1 MERRI
6 FFPLGFGALGMLLG
20 ILIGRWF
27 MPDRYGLV
35 TMVLLVF
42 GGLVTGA
49 LLMGAVMGVRAARGA
64 NPVRSP
70 SSDASADSAA
80 ESLAMN
86 VSAPAGVWQMQIGE
100 SWLRVRY
107 DSEWWTRTRA
117 GLRENAAPTT
127 ASLPWFSIGCLFGAV
142 TLALY
147 GQFAFTEPKSVGVGL
162 YAYLF
167 AIFCFVLLVLA
178 VDVTAA
184 RGVLQNAVVNASDAP
199 RPRGRGA
206 LIVLA
211 SLGGLIAAMVGATTA
226 WNAPQ
231 TENIVLWIGA
241 ILLYAMAFVPWSR
254 FARWLRARDMQPI
267 RARLSALWRHRF
279 EMLALAAIVA
289 VACIVRYWHLAWI
302 PGIFGGDEGEMG
314 NEALS
319 ILNGEL
325 KNPFVTGWLSHAT
338 LFFFVQAY
346 SLEIFGKTV
355 YGLRVLSVI
364 GGTLSVF
371 ITYLLIRRLFHRRLA
386 LITAALLAVY
396 NFHIHFS
403 RLALNNIFDAVF
415 APLVLLLLYVG
426 LESRRAAYFA
436 AAGMAMGLSI
446 YFYHGAR
453 LIPIVVAL
461 FGVYLFL
468 VERDTILKNVL
479 NFVWMGLGA
488 LIVAGPLLYFFSLH
502 PADFMARL
510 TQRGIFQSGWF
521 DTQIKNGRAASE
533 VLLDQVRRSFLAF
546 NAFPDPTNWFG
557 TGLPLLDPLSAMFLV
572 FGSVYGAMRWR
583 QKNLALMLIWLVS
596 GIFFGSTLLE
606 NPPTSPSFVIV
617 TVPAIFFVALGLEKL
632 LELAGRVLKPLARV
646 RGQVAALFVL
656 LFAAWNL
663 GFYFIEYTPRY
674 SYGGEPNWVA
684 GALVN
689 YLEKRHDKY
698 RVYFVAPPYIYLG
711 IGSRKFMM
719 PNLNGEDVL
728 DPIRSA
734 DDLAFVRPARPALF
748 VFVPARAQ
756 EFPIVQQEY
765 PNGIVRHFN
774 KPDGSPLF
782 FIYEVNTP

>member
-1 MERRI
+1 MERRN
-6 FFPLGFGALGMLLG
+6 FFALGLVLGLLLG
-20 ILIGRWF
+20 ILVGRWL

-35 TMVLLVF
+35 TMVLLVL

-49 LLMGAVMGVRAARGA
+49 LLMRAVMGARAARSA
-64 NPVRSP
+64 SPVRSSP
-70 SSDASADSAA
+70 SDVFADP
-80 ESLAMN
+80 
-86 VSAPAGVWQMQIGE
+86 APARVWQMQIGE

-107 DSEWWTRTRA
+107 DSEWWTRTRV
-117 GLRENAAPTT
+117 GLRQNAEPTT

-147 GQFAFTEPKSVGVGL
+147 GQFAFTDPKSVGVGL

-178 VDVTAA
+178 VDVPAVPSAFIGNPAVSAT
-184 RGVLQNAVVNASDAP
+184 GVP
-199 RPRGRGA
+199 WTRGRVA

-211 SLGGLIAAMVGATTA
+211 LLGGLIAALVGATTA

-231 TENIVLWIGA
+231 TENIVLWMGA
-241 ILLYAMAFVPWSR
+241 IFVYAMAFVPWSR

-267 RARLSALWRHRF
+267 RALWSAIWRHRF
-279 EMLALAAIVA
+279 EVLALGAIVA
-289 VACIVRYWHLAWI
+289 GAGIVRYWHLAWI
-302 PGIFGGDEGEMG
+302 PNIFGGDEGEMG

-355 YGLRVLSVI
+355 YGLRMLSVI
-364 GGTLSVF
+364 GGTLSVL

-403 RLALNNIFDAVF
+403 RLALNNIFDTVF
-415 APLVLLLLYVG
+415 APLVFLLLYAG
-426 LESRRAAYFA
+426 LESRRAASFA
-436 AAGMAMGLSI
+436 AAGMAMGLSL
-446 YFYHGAR
+446 YFYHGTR
-453 LIPIVVAL
+453 LIPVVVVL
-461 FGVYLFL
+461 FGIYLLL
-468 VERDTILKNVL
+468 VERDTIFKNAL
-479 NFVWMGLGA
+479 NFVWLGLGA
-488 LIVAGPLLYFFSLH
+488 LLVSGPLLYFFSLH

-521 DTQIKNGRAASE
+521 DTQIKNGKAASE

-546 NAFPDPTNWFG
+546 NALPDPTNWFG
-557 TGLPLLDPLSAMFLV
+557 TGLPLLDPLSGMLLV
-572 FGSVYGAMRWR
+572 FGSVSGAMRWR
-583 QKNLALMLIWLVS
+583 QKSYALMLIWLIA

-617 TVPAIFFVALGLEKL
+617 TVPAIFWVALGLEQV
-632 LELAGRVLKPLARV
+632 LEVAGRVLKPLARV
-646 RGQVAALFVL
+646 RWQAAVLFVF

-663 GFYFIEYTPRY
+663 GFYFLDYTPRY
-674 SYGGEPNWVA
+674 SYGGEPNWVI

-728 DPIRSA
+728 NPIRSA
-734 DDLAFVRPARPALF
+734 DDLAFVRQAHPALF

-782 FIYEVNTP
+782 LIYEVNTP